1 MYHFRSHSL
10 TVLISFAI
18 NLCFSSDYL
27 VFNVHLVFNT
37 IQNGKLLNMW
47 SFYCGYN
54 FFFPILIQ
62 FSVISISFDFLS
74 KDLQL
79 QFSF

>member
-1 MYHFRSHSL
+1 MLISISISY
-10 TVLISFAI
+10 TIVISFAI

-54 FFFPILIQ
+54 FFPILIQ